1 MEHTFKSY
9 DKAIAMGADYIEQDL
24 QLTKDGHLII
34 SHDSTVDRITGYT
47 GNIRDMSLSEIK
59 ELRTSDNQEI
69 LTLKELF
76 DKYGKSVNYYIE
88 TKRPY
93 EPDMDRELVKLL
105 KEYDLVNEKGKSE
118 NVIIQSFS
126 DESLKNIRMEFP
138 ESTLIQLTKNP
149 EVDTLNDIM
158 KYANGVGP
166 TFSKLDKNYVQN
178 AQARNLLVHPYT
190 VNSGED
196 LEKAVNF
203 NVDGFFTNYPDK
215 GLEVVKKWR

>member
-24 QLTKDGHLII
+24 QLTKDGHLVI
-34 SHDSTVDRITGYT
+34 SHDVTVDRITGYT
-47 GNIRDMSLSEIK
+47 GNIREMNLSEIK

-93 EPDMDRELVKLL
+93 EPDMDRELVKML
-105 KEYDLVNEKGKSE
+105 KEYDLVDGKGKSE

-126 DESLKNIRMEFP
+126 DESLKNIRKELP

-190 VNSGED
+190 VNSDED

-215 GLEVVKKWR
+215 GLEVVKRWK

>member
-93 EPDMDRELVKLL
+93 EPDMDIELVKLL
-105 KEYDLVNEKGKSE
+105 KEYDLVNENGKSD

-126 DESLKNIRMEFP
+126 DNSLKNIRKELP
-138 ESTLIQLTKNP
+138 EATLIQLTKNP
-149 EVDTLNDIM
+149 RVDTLNDIM

-190 VNSGED
+190 VNTDED
-196 LEKAVNF
+196 IAKAVNL

>member
-1 MEHTFKSY
+1 
-9 DKAIAMGADYIEQDL
+9 MGADYIEQDL
-24 QLTKDGHLII
+24 QLTKDGHLVI
-34 SHDSTVDRITGYT
+34 SHDPTVDRITGYT

-76 DKYGKSVNYYIE
+76 ERYGKSVKYYIE

-93 EPDMDRELVKLL
+93 EPDMDKELIKMLN
-105 KEYDLVNEKGKSE
+105 EYNLVEKNGKSN

-126 DESLKNIRMEFP
+126 EESLKNIRKELP
-138 ESTLIQLTKNP
+138 QSTLIQLTKAPDVEN
-149 EVDTLNDIM
+149 LNDIM

-166 TFSKLDKNYVQN
+166 TFSKLNKNYVQN

-190 VNSGED
+190 VNTDED
-196 LEKAVNF
+196 IAKAVNL

>member
-1 MEHTFKSY
+1 
-9 DKAIAMGADYIEQDL
+9 MGADYIEQDL
-24 QLTKDGHLII
+24 QLTKDGHLVI
-34 SHDSTVDRITGYT
+34 SHDETVDRITGYT
-47 GNIRDMSLSEIK
+47 GNIREMNLPEIK
-59 ELRTSDNQEI
+59 ELRTSDNQKI

-93 EPDMDRELVKLL
+93 EPDMDIELVKLL

-126 DESLKNIRMEFP
+126 DESLKNIRKEFP

-166 TFSKLDKNYVQN
+166 IFSKLDKNYVQN

-215 GLEVVKKWR
+215 GLEVVKRWK